1 MKPRIF
7 LFSALL
13 LPIVLFV
20 FSGCA
25 QKNPEYIPISLNWYE
40 YQGDLQ
46 SVGEKAPS
54 AAIDSSQEETCLI
67 SMTRALMESQS
78 LRECSAGVQEYHVQY
93 FGISTEGKTQ
103 AIFRGQSAV
112 QTESIDMEKVPLSLS
127 SGKNCNFT
135 ARCNTEGKIENLKI
149 F

>member
-1 MKPRIF
+1 MKSRIF

-13 LPIVLFV
+13 LPVVLFI

-112 QTESIDMEKVPLSLS
+112 QTESFDI
-127 SGKNCNFT
+127 
-135 ARCNTEGKIENLKI
+135 
-149 F
+149 